1 MHAVYLTAPRSLVTR
16 EVDEPKSQAE
26 ALVRLEQ
33 VGICGTDVKIY
44 KGEIPVAYPRI
55 LGHELIGRVERS
67 GAQDLVPAGTRVLID
82 PAVACG
88 HCDLCRNDRTN
99 LCQNGALMGR
109 DLDGGLVELVAVGE
123 SQLHPIP
130 EGMEPETTALL
141 QVLGTCVHAESRL
154 LSQPGDSAVVVGLG
168 VAGLLHLQLLRERG
182 LRPLVGIARSPDKRS
197 LAMRLGA
204 TGVAAPDEAEAIVRD
219 ATGGGA
225 SLVVEAVG
233 TVETLALAIR
243 LAAPGATILVFG
255 TITGSQAA
263 QLPFYELYFKEL
275 TVLNPRAALP
285 RDYDRA
291 IQLAAGGQ
299 VQLAPLFA
307 RSYPLENVNDA
318 FGDVAGPNR
327 SLKVA
332 LTM

>member
-1 MHAVYLTAPRSLVTR
+1 MRAVYLTEPRSLVTA
-16 EVDEPKSQAE
+16 EVGEPKASAQ

-67 GAQDLVPAGTRVLID
+67 GARELVPAGTRVLVD

-99 LCQNGALMGR
+99 LCQSGALMGR
-109 DLDGGLVELVAVGE
+109 DMNGGLVDLLAVDE
-123 SQLHPIP
+123 TQLHPIP
-130 EGMEPETTALL
+130 DGMEPETTASL
-141 QVLGTCVHAESRL
+141 QVLGTCVHAQCKL
-154 LSQPGDSAVVVGLG
+154 HTQPGDSAVVVGLG
-168 VAGLLHLQLLRERG
+168 VAGLLHLQLLHARG

-197 LAMRLGA
+197 LAKRLGA
-204 TGVAAPDEAEAIVRD
+204 TDVAPPDEAEAIVRD
-219 ATGGGA
+219 VMGGGA

-255 TITGSQAA
+255 TITGSEAA
-263 QLPFYELYFKEL
+263 GLPFYDLYFKEL
-275 TVLNPRAALP
+275 TILNPRAALP
-285 RDYDRA
+285 RDYDRG

-299 VQLAPLFA
+299 VHLAPLFA
-307 RSYPLENVNDA
+307 RAYPLENVDDA

-327 SLKVA
+327 GLKVA
-332 LTM
+332 LTL